1 MDIREWKLVQE
12 KAFNVFVRYH
22 HVNFQ
27 NEDEVLEFLHEIHPY
42 MSDISLN
49 LPKAQLFQLLER
61 HGYYEKV
68 DDSASNTRKMIAN
81 LMSDIEIEQI
91 MGELMI
97 SLNVPFTKEYQ
108 VH

>member
-12 KAFNVFVRYH
+12 KAFSVFVRYH

-27 NEDEVLEFLHEIHPY
+27 NENEVLEFLYEIHPY

-61 HGYYEKV
+61 HGYQEKV
-68 DDSASNTRKMIAN
+68 DDNASNTRKMIAN

-97 SLNVPFTKEYQ
+97 SLKVPFTKEYH